1 MKCRRMGLP
10 PPATPARVRAAS
22 AGIPAPRDAFQAR
35 ERKLHGVTRNDQDA
49 SSTALGIL
57 VPEFPQ
63 QTHIFF
69 WREIVA
75 LRKLGVR
82 VRLYSTRRA
91 AAGACRHA
99 FAEAAAAETHYTFP
113 PRMAT

>member
-1 MKCRRMGLP
+1 MKKWAKSFALRHSSLVTDSSFRFRHSGFDPVSSDTVDAGEHNLP
-10 PPATPARVRAAS
+10 S
-22 AGIPAPRDAFQAR
+22 
-35 ERKLHGVTRNDQDA
+35 
-49 SSTALGIL
+49 LGIL

-75 LRKLGVR
+75 LRKLGVP

-91 AAGACRHA
+91 EVGACRHA
-99 FAEAAAAETHYTFP
+99 FAEAAAGVTQ
-113 PRMAT
+113 